1 MNYLARRL
9 EAAREHQDAI
19 WARGIN
25 ELNVVKV
32 DGKQIVLSDGRIMTE
47 FMSCSYLGLDQRSEL
62 RAAAHATIDDLGVQM
77 SAARTRMQAALF
89 RDLDELLFSI
99 NDGWSPVTFNSV
111 SAAHMATI
119 PILASGK
126 LPGYTIGPGGPVFII
141 DHSAHASL
149 QAMRGIMEQFGETV
163 RVDFQNIDSVAEA
176 CKEHSTD
183 GRTVITMCDSIGSMG
198 GNVDVKAITAIVDEV
213 EGVAYF
219 DDAHGTSVFGEKGE
233 GFVLSSA
240 KGSLPIRTIWTGSL
254 SKAFGGTGGF
264 VSLASVDAASF
275 IKRYSMPY
283 AFGGPPSLPAVG
295 ATVASARLHLE
306 GVVRT
311 LQDKLHENIALFD
324 SVLKVESINA
334 GTTSPIRG
342 ITIHDE
348 LLAINI
354 SELLQKRGYAV
365 TTAMYPTVKLGEAM
379 IRLAI
384 SANHSDR
391 DVRGLAEA
399 INSIIE
405 DREKGGGYDQF

>member
-1 MNYLARRL
+1 MNYLAKRF
-9 EAAREHQDAI
+9 EASQKHQDAI

-32 DGKQIVLSDGRIMTE
+32 DGKQIVLSDDRVMTE

-89 RDLDELLFSI
+89 LELDELLTLI

-119 PILASGK
+119 PVLASGK

-141 DHSAHASL
+141 DQSAHASL
-149 QAMRGIMEQFGETV
+149 QAMRGIMEQFGKTV
-163 RVDFQNIDSVAEA
+163 RVDFQELDSVAAA
-176 CKEHSTD
+176 CKEHSKD
-183 GRTVITMCDSIGSMG
+183 GQTVITLCDSIGSMG
-198 GNVDVKAITAIVDEV
+198 GSVDINAITALVDAV
-213 EGVAYF
+213 GGVAYF
-219 DDAHGTSVFGEKGE
+219 DDAHGTSIFGEKGE

-240 KGSLPIRTIWTGSL
+240 KGSLPSRTIWTGSL

-264 VSLASVDAASF
+264 VSLASVDATSF

-295 ATVASARLHLE
+295 ATVASAHLHLG

-311 LQDKLHENIALFD
+311 LQAALHKNVALFD
-324 SVLKVESINA
+324 SALTVESINA

-348 LLAINI
+348 LFAITV

-379 IRLAI
+379 IRVAI
-384 SANHSDR
+384 SASHSEKDI
-391 DVRGLAEA
+391 RGLAEA
-399 INSIIE
+399 INSIIA
-405 DREKGGGYDQF
+405 DREKGNL

>member
-9 EAAREHQDAI
+9 EAAQEHQDAI

-25 ELNVVKV
+25 ELNVVRV
-32 DGKQIVLSDGRIMTE
+32 DGKQIVLSGGRVMTE
-47 FMSCSYLGLDQRSEL
+47 FMSCSYLGLDQHSAL

-89 RDLDELLFSI
+89 QELDELLTFI

-119 PILASGK
+119 PVLASGK
-126 LPGYTIGPGGPVFII
+126 LPGYAIGSGGVVFII
-141 DHSAHASL
+141 DQSAHASL
-149 QAMRGIMEQFGETV
+149 QAMRGIMEQFGKAV
-163 RVDFQNIDSVAEA
+163 RVDFQDLDSIAAA
-176 CKEHSTD
+176 CREHSKD
-183 GRTVITMCDSIGSMG
+183 GQTVITLCDSIGSMG
-198 GNVDVKAITAIVDEV
+198 GRVDINAVTALVDEV
-213 EGVAYF
+213 GGIAYF
-219 DDAHGTSVFGEKGE
+219 DDAHGTSIFGDKGE

-240 KGSLPIRTIWTGSL
+240 KGSLPSRTIWTGSL

-283 AFGGPPSLPAVG
+283 AFSGSPSLPAVG
-295 ATVASARLHLE
+295 ATVASARLHLD
-306 GVVRT
+306 GTVRS
-311 LQDKLHENIALFD
+311 LQDKLHENVTLFD
-324 SVLKVESINA
+324 TILNVESINS

-342 ITIHDE
+342 ITVHDE
-348 LLAINI
+348 LFAINV

-379 IRLAI
+379 IRVAI
-384 SANHSDR
+384 SAGHSEKDI
-391 DVRGLAEA
+391 RGLAGA

-405 DREKGGGYDQF
+405 DREKEGV